1 MHFTKKN
8 ASKKRL
14 DFVNA
19 LKSKKLLRFPGAY
32 NPLCAKLI
40 AEIGFDGVYISG
52 AVLSN
57 DLGIPDIGLT
67 TLDYVSNR
75 SKQITKVTDLP
86 TIVDAD
92 TGFGN
97 CSKTIETLEKKGL
110 AGCHLEDQVAEK
122 RCGHLDNKELV
133 SKEEMVRK
141 IKDSVKARKDKNF
154 LIIAR
159 TDANSV
165 EGLEK
170 TIDRIKA
177 YEDAGA
183 DMIFP
188 EAMKDEREFE
198 KVRKSSKT
206 FLLANMTEFGKSKLL
221 TKSEL
226 ESLGY
231 NLVIYP
237 VTSQRLAMKNVE
249 DGLKSIFEK
258 GHQNEIINKMQT
270 RKRLYELVEYE
281 KYNTP
286 EKKITDFSTE
296 GHE

>member
-8 ASKKRL
+8 ASEKRS

-75 SKQITKVTDLP
+75 SEQITKVTDLP

-133 SKEEMVRK
+133 SKEEMVQK

-188 EAMKDEREFE
+188 EAIKDEREFE
-198 KVRKSSKT
+198 KVRKISKT